1 MTSLHLGNLSS
12 PAGTKHR
19 PKRKG
24 CGIGSGHGKTSTRG
38 HKGEK
43 ARGTVRPGFVGG
55 QTPLQ
60 RRMRKLR
67 GISKTAYPQGRFRK
81 EYAMV
86 NLGQLDR
93 LEASTE
99 VTPDLLLERKIIR
112 KLGAGLRVL
121 GITHYGTGRYAGGT
135 STDLGLTDLGVAL
148 LAEMERLGMILDITH
163 CSDPSFW
170 QALERF
176 QGPVLASHNNCRALV
191 PHQRQFSDEQL
202 RALFQRGGVIGAAC
216 DCWMLKPG
224 WLDGASNASVSLAAV
239 AEHIDYVCQLAG
251 NSRHAA
257 IGSDLDGGYGREQSP
272 HDLDTIADLQK
283 LAPLLAGRGYAQAD
297 IAAIM
302 YGNWVRLLG
311 GAWAR

>member
-19 PKRKG
+19 PKRRG

-38 HKGEK
+38 HKGQK
-43 ARGTVRPGFVGG
+43 ARGTIRPGFEGG

-121 GITHYGTGRYAGGT
+121 GEGKLTKPLHVKAHHFSASAKQQLEALGGT
-135 STDLGLTDLGVAL
+135 
-148 LAEMERLGMILDITH
+148 AE
-163 CSDPSFW
+163 
-170 QALERF
+170 
-176 QGPVLASHNNCRALV
+176 
-191 PHQRQFSDEQL
+191 
-202 RALFQRGGVIGAAC
+202 VI
-216 DCWMLKPG
+216 
-224 WLDGASNASVSLAAV
+224 
-239 AEHIDYVCQLAG
+239 
-251 NSRHAA
+251 
-257 IGSDLDGGYGREQSP
+257 
-272 HDLDTIADLQK
+272 
-283 LAPLLAGRGYAQAD
+283 
-297 IAAIM
+297 
-302 YGNWVRLLG
+302 
-311 GAWAR
+311 